1 MTAYSNKMKPPLYL
15 FRQKAERLAKNAARA
30 SRMIDEASIKAERT
44 RGTMAGAAEGLQ
56 TLIRLARAY
65 ISGRYRE
72 LPWTALITTLAALV
86 YFVNPLDLVPDFV
99 IGFGLLD
106 DLTVIAFAVNGLRAE
121 LERFRAWETAA
132 DG

>member
-1 MTAYSNKMKPPLYL
+1 MKPPISL
-15 FRQKAERLAKNAARA
+15 FRHKAERLAKNAARA

-44 RGTMAGAAEGLQ
+44 RGTMTSAAEGLQ

-121 LERFRAWETAA
+121 LERFRIWETAA